1 METHLPKQIGR
12 YRVSRLLGTGAMGYV
27 YLGYDPR
34 LDRQVA
40 IKTLRE
46 LHLDPEARERFVAR
60 FRNEAR
66 AAARLQHPCIVQV
79 HDVDEDPEVG
89 PYLVFEYVPGTTL
102 HQLLKERGPLPP
114 HVLIPMAEQV
124 ASALDAAHERG
135 VLHRDVKPHNILV
148 TEAGHA
154 KLADFGVAR
163 LPDAALTR
171 EGQFLGT
178 PAYAAPE
185 TLAHG
190 DYSPRSD
197 LFSFAAVLYEAI
209 TGNRPF
215 PGEEALAV
223 AHRVMHESPKPLAEA
238 AKEAHV
244 PPEVDRAIAQALD
257 KDPQKR
263 PERCTDLARRLR
275 EGYERAGTLSP
286 ELPGFR
292 PDTGE
297 VRLDPTPRRRGS
309 PHRRGLLVWAL
320 PLALFAAGALAYV
333 VRSAKPTPA
342 PHPSPRQAAP
352 PVPSVPKRTADAA
365 PSPEPPSVGQ
375 PAIPREVAAPAL
387 GLAMPDAAP
396 ADAAPAPARPMTA
409 HEREEAAKDALQ
421 EARSALER
429 GDHARARSALQR
441 ARQLDPSNLDIEA
454 VEAWLRS
461 ESP

>member
-1 METHLPKQIGR
+1 MESQLPSQIGR
-12 YRVSRLLGTGAMGYV
+12 YRVTRLLGSGAMGFV
-27 YLGYDPR
+27 YLAYDPR

-46 LHLDPEARERFVAR
+46 LHLEPDAHERFVAR

-79 HDVDEDPEVG
+79 HDVDEDPGVG

-102 HQLLKERGPLPP
+102 YRLLRERGPLPA
-114 HVLIPMAEQV
+114 HLLVPMAEQV

-148 TEAGHA
+148 TEQGRA

-185 TLAHG
+185 TLARG

-209 TGNRPF
+209 SGRRPF

-223 AHRVMHESPKPLAEA
+223 ANRVMHEVPVPLSEA
-238 AKEAHV
+238 AGNGRV
-244 PPEVDRAIAQALD
+244 PPDVARAIAQAME
-257 KDPQKR
+257 KDPARR
-263 PERCTDLARRLR
+263 PASCSELARAIR
-275 EGYERAGTLSP
+275 EGYERAGTVFP
-286 ELPGFR
+286 EAAGFR

-297 VRLDPTPRRRGS
+297 VRLEGKASGRAVGSRRPHIFWMWPILLVGMVAVYLALRSGPTPE
-309 PHRRGLLVWAL
+309 P
-320 PLALFAAGALAYV
+320 AAS
-333 VRSAKPTPA
+333 SAHA
-342 PHPSPRQAAP
+342 PSPAAAP
-352 PVPSVPKRTADAA
+352 PAPPSAGHLAVPSPDAASDGPDAGVHEAPSVPS
-365 PSPEPPSVGQ
+365 SPPP
-375 PAIPREVAAPAL
+375 
-387 GLAMPDAAP
+387 
-396 ADAAPAPARPMTA
+396 PARRMTA

-421 EARSALER
+421 EARAALER
-429 GDHARARSALQR
+429 GDHDRARAALER
-441 ARQLDPSNLDIEA
+441 ARRLDPSNHDIEA
-454 VEAWLRS
+454 IEAWLRS